1 MSYGGDIGCIAF
13 EKMCMRWYVVV
24 SGVIAHC
31 SENSDMRM
39 E

>member
-24 SGVIAHC
+24 SGVF
-31 SENSDMRM
+31 SGGDRRM
-39 E
+39 LAPV